1 MSVHSGR
8 AGILSPA
15 EPLSTV
21 TGLGSTPAALL
32 PSLDEGK
39 INPKVLQ
46 LLGSEKIQVRPLPRP
61 LLCLRPGCVFPMSIQ
76 KCCLNRVQL
85 GSLGLPT
92 ATLGTNITRRRLP
105 TASVVFCQS
114 PSTPSWFA
122 SL

>member
-1 MSVHSGR
+1 MSVLPRR

-21 TGLGSTPAALL
+21 TGLGSTPAALV

-61 LLCLRPGCVFPMSIQ
+61 LLYLRPGCVFPMSI
-76 KCCLNRVQL
+76 
-85 GSLGLPT
+85 
-92 ATLGTNITRRRLP
+92 
-105 TASVVFCQS
+105 
-114 PSTPSWFA
+114 
-122 SL
+122 